1 MKNISEFGIKIKNIK
16 AGMVYD
22 TNIGVRDYFTYTEA
36 MLNNSLFSY
45 HLKENGI
52 KIHKNT
58 KNNKES
64 TRDIIC
70 LDFDFGSR
78 SYEDEKKRLET
89 LKDNADSIESEEK
102 IEYLLGKIKEK
113 EKLYKEKNRDE
124 LREDFYQNGVDISY
138 KYNDKNG
145 KEIIETIHYVMLFRT
160 SAKAKVGQVIF
171 INEKL
176 YGCLL
181 YTSPSPRD

>member
-1 MKNISEFGIKIKNIK
+1 MENISEFGIRIKNIK

-52 KIHKNT
+52 NIHKNA
-58 KNNKES
+58 KNKKEF

-89 LKDNADSIESEEK
+89 LKDNTDSRKNYIKKKTEMKLEK
-102 IEYLLGKIKEK
+102 TFIRMELIYPINTPIKKEK
-113 EKLYKEKNRDE
+113 KL
-124 LREDFYQNGVDISY
+124 L
-138 KYNDKNG
+138 
-145 KEIIETIHYVMLFRT
+145 
-160 SAKAKVGQVIF
+160 
-171 INEKL
+171 KL
-176 YGCLL
+176 
-181 YTSPSPRD
+181 SIM